1 MPNAKFCNSC
11 PASAAVVASVD
22 SVLTTVPL
30 CTTILSVLTLIRRF
44 YWTFSKVVYKVAIGI
59 ILYRMSKLCHQNF
72 SRATCAASY
81 YQV

>member
-11 PASAAVVASVD
+11 PAPAAVVASVD

-30 CTTILSVLTLIRRF
+30 FYCTTILSVLTLIRGF

-59 ILYRMSKLCHQNF
+59 IL
-72 SRATCAASY
+72 
-81 YQV
+81 